1 MNAYAEEVNESE
13 QVHTSTNLSRV
24 ILYAKYKQKN
34 YIKLWKISVNIKQ

>member
-24 ILYAKYKQKN
+24 ILDAKYEKSGLNKGLANQHQH
-34 YIKLWKISVNIKQ
+34 LT